1 MRKLLLLSF
10 CLLSVIGYGQIL
22 NKNYTW
28 NDLEILMTNCKSPAC
43 QASTIYTTHSYHIE
57 SDTVIN
63 SKMYSV
69 FIDIVYN
76 YGGHYSDTVGYI
88 REDIQSRKTYFL
100 YKYSKD
106 ETLLYDFSLT
116 IGDVFNAKTFWGG
129 WEYDTVT
136 NIDSI
141 VYMGQKR
148 LTITLTNGNNSL
160 DWIEG
165 IGSKQGFLYTNYYHG
180 TLLCLTSD
188 SELLYKND
196 AGYDDCIIALYEN
209 LDDVPIQ
216 NEVKIY
222 PNPAFGSI
230 KVEKDKTIES
240 IKLLDLY
247 GHILAQYKP
256 NQKSYVISLS
266 ALDKGLY
273 LLNIDSVV
281 RKLIVK

>member
-43 QASTIYTTHSYHIE
+43 QASTIYTTHSNHIE

-63 SKMYSV
+63 SKIYGV
-69 FIDIVYN
+69 LIDNVYN

-100 YKYSKD
+100 SKYAKD
-106 ETLLYDFSLT
+106 EILLYDFSLS
-116 IGDVFNAKTFWGG
+116 IGDIFNAKTFWGG
-129 WEYDTVT
+129 SEYDTVT

-188 SELLYKND
+188 MELLYKND
-196 AGYDDCIIALYEN
+196 AGYDGCIIALYEN
-209 LDDVPIQ
+209 LDDEPIQ
-216 NEVKIY
+216 NKLKIY
-222 PNPAFGSI
+222 PNPATDYI
-230 KVEKDKTIES
+230 RVEKDKPIES
-240 IKLLDLY
+240 IKILDLY

-256 NQKSYVISLS
+256 NQKSFVISLS
-266 ALDKGLY
+266 GIKKGLY
-273 LLNIDSVV
+273 LINIDSEIE
-281 RKLIVK
+281 KLIVK